1 MIRCQLWVPGLF
13 DQQNVKLFT
22 DNCKLAIMYRYVCR
36 TKCDVTLDTAIPE
49 TLVNYTP
56 VMRDCECHN
65 CAVNQSR
72 AVTGSSIYQ
81 SDSVFHMSNT
91 FSDESID
98 VVFEE
103 PDTPSLQSVD
113 IMPSQSYFEMTESIL
128 SSDLSMELARDIQHS
143 TCSYNDD
150 NDSIWAPLESPVE
163 IPSAVNVQS
172 FDSDSQNDFSFSPLT
187 EDDVGEA
194 LVLPSINLEWD
205 SQVLS
210 ETEIISTHF
219 DSGSMSD
226 SQLSTNSRYD
236 NNESQMLSD
245 SR

>member
-1 MIRCQLWVPGLF
+1 MPLY
-13 DQQNVKLFT
+13 T
-22 DNCKLAIMYRYVCR
+22 DVCR
-36 TKCDVTLDTAIPE
+36 TQCDVTLDTTIPE

-65 CAVNQSR
+65 CAVNQSQ
-72 AVTGSSIYQ
+72 AVTGSSLDQ

-150 NDSIWAPLESPVE
+150 NDSIWDPLESPVE

-172 FDSDSQNDFSFSPLT
+172 FDSDSQNDLSFSPLT
-187 EDDVGEA
+187 EDDV
-194 LVLPSINLEWD
+194 
-205 SQVLS
+205 
-210 ETEIISTHF
+210 
-219 DSGSMSD
+219 
-226 SQLSTNSRYD
+226 
-236 NNESQMLSD
+236 
-245 SR
+245 